1 MKKIFLILS
10 LLVSAFAFG
19 QAGYVNIFAKY
30 HWDGGLFRRLGI
42 PAGDSAQFLSGQA
55 QRQGAVYMDTVN
67 TPASPNGFYIY
78 EDPTGGNAP
87 FWNLQTNEEICQN
100 RLISEWN
107 VSWQGVGFNFSVHGG
122 LTNGQGTYQI
132 GCSFYT
138 ADSATVTFPAAD
150 PDDDRI
156 DIIYLD
162 ATGVHTREGEL
173 AAPGTAVRPTVDAD
187 EILLTEVLVAAGATS
202 PTTITQLIVYNENTE
217 SVVTNT
223 GTTTNGANATFVFTG
238 SLSTNVT
245 SINHNDVIYFTKVP
259 DLSTWNVLGF
269 DGLSLAIQ
277 LKAIMPTNANIGVA
291 LQVGTTTVGTE
302 VIVPLVKTNTSSY
315 QQISIPLSAFGNM
328 SNQSITRVRFRYI
341 RSGNNAQYTGFYL
354 DYIYFINGLST
365 GPSPQ
370 ATFTFNPPTGF
381 QVTPTNTQQSPGTW
395 TMSYAPGA
403 LPGQYYTREGWV
415 TLPDFVDTVSTLDG
429 RSKVADGGVVD
440 GNELFLQVVD
450 ANFPGLMTS
459 AMFNRLDSNYY
470 IGNWGNLDTL
480 AILDSVSPNITRI
493 KSIGCV
499 GCDSIQTSDTTVIF
513 HVPSGGSSL
522 FPTTGTGTA
531 TGAVIGEIGANT
543 LEIESG
549 VNTVAEFSSAA
560 ISLYGGA
567 PGSGSVLS
575 LQSTAALFGID
586 GSVFATIGM
595 QDIAGVA
602 QITIDGDNV
611 NVNGAA
617 NIVLNSPSYIFSQT
631 LTPASAA
638 ATGVA
643 GQFAWDAN
651 FIYIATGTNTWKRVS
666 ISTW

>member
-19 QAGYVNIFAKY
+19 QAGYTNIFAKY

-42 PAGDSAQFLSGQA
+42 PAGDSAQFLSGQS

-100 RLISEWN
+100 RLISEWS

-138 ADSATVTFPAAD
+138 ADSATVTFSAAD
-150 PDDDRI
+150 PDEDRI
-156 DIIYLD
+156 DIIYLN
-162 ATGVHTREGEL
+162 ASGVQVREGEL

-202 PTTITQLIVYNENTE
+202 PTTITQLVVYNENTE

-341 RSGNNAQYTGFYL
+341 RQGNNAQYTGFYL

-395 TMSYAPGA
+395 TMSYSPGT

-429 RSKVADGGVVD
+429 RAKVADGGVVD

-459 AMFNRLDSNYY
+459 AMFSRLDSNYY

-493 KSIGCV
+493 KSIGCN
-499 GCDSIQTSDTTVIF
+499 GCTDVITTDTTIIF
-513 HVPSGGSSL
+513 DVTGVGGSSL

-531 TGAVIGEIGANT
+531 TGSVVGELGANSLT
-543 LEIESG
+543 IESG
-549 VNTVAEFSSAA
+549 VNTIAQFTSNAV
-560 ISLYGGA
+560 SLFGGA
-567 PGSGSVLS
+567 PSSGSVIN
-575 LQSTAALFGID
+575 LQSTLAQIGLDA
-586 GSVFATIGM
+586 SVFAAITFS
-595 QDIAGVA
+595 DVAGVA
-602 QITIDGDNV
+602 TTLIDTEDFFL
-611 NVNGAA
+611 NGTTLVFAGEY
-617 NIVLNSPSYIFSQT
+617 VFSTTDTPSS
-631 LTPASAA
+631 ASD
-638 ATGVA
+638 TGVT
-643 GQFAWDAN
+643 GQWAWDGS
-651 FIYIATGTNTWKRVS
+651 FFYICVATNTWRRVAHA
-666 ISTW
+666 TW